1 VPVRP
6 RRTVSPRAA
15 GALVAWVF
23 FCVVSWVYA
32 QPRPVP
38 PRVEL
43 APRDPAVRSLR
54 IVEEGAV
61 VRAEPRE
68 GAARRGT
75 MVAGTRVAAGR
86 RVPGAGC
93 PTGVWVEVG
102 ADAWVCESATEGTR
116 AEPAGVAQPPLVPG
130 ALLPFAY
137 AFVGFDATR
146 AYLRPSDYDADEYAE
161 AYGEG
166 FGLAVRGRARYDGV
180 PFVVTRAGRYVP
192 EEGLRFARASE
203 FAGVAFTGAATLDV
217 AWARRDGV
225 VVASAPRR
233 GRPIARLSRLMR
245 VRVVGEER
253 GLLRV
258 ALEAAAPANDAAPA
272 DAGASPPTG
281 YVAAREL
288 VRPLPAP
295 RPAEVGEGER
305 WIDVDT
311 ASQTLVAY
319 EGDRPRYATLVSTG
333 RTGPGTETPRGVHR
347 IWVKLATS
355 DMDDLE
361 REDVERNYRI
371 EAVPWVQF
379 FAGSAG
385 LHAAFWHTAY
395 GTRHSHGCVN
405 LSARDARA
413 LFDFTGPA
421 LPPGWSAVLPTE
433 RDRGTVIRVR

>member
-1 VPVRP
+1 M
-6 RRTVSPRAA
+6 
-15 GALVAWVF
+15 
-23 FCVVSWVYA
+23 
-32 QPRPVP
+32 
-38 PRVEL
+38 EL
-43 APRDPAVRSLR
+43 APRDPAVRALR
-54 IVEEGAV
+54 VVEDGAV

-75 MVAGTRVAAGR
+75 IVTGTRVAPGR

-116 AEPAGVAQPPLVPG
+116 AEPAGVAQPPVAPG

-192 EEGLRFARASE
+192 EEGLRFARASD
-203 FAGVAFTGAATLDV
+203 FAGVAFAGDAPLDV

-225 VVASAPRR
+225 VVTSSARR
-233 GRPIARLSRLMR
+233 GRPLARLTRLTR
-245 VRVVGEER
+245 VRMLGEER
-253 GLLRV
+253 GMLRV
-258 ALEAAAPANDAAPA
+258 ALEPVASMNVAAQGDAGVTA
-272 DAGASPPTG
+272 DAGASPPIG

-288 VRPLPAP
+288 IRPLPAP

-305 WIDVDT
+305 WLDVDT
-311 ASQTLVAY
+311 ATQTLVAY

-421 LPPGWSAVLPTE
+421 LPAGWSAVLPTE